1 LPPAFDGGAFGGGA
15 LAAIFPDGFAG
26 ALDFAGGAAFLGGDA
41 FFSGFTA
48 RGFGLEAFR
57 ACFFAIG
64 FFVIWGGSSGGFPVG
79 RGDL

>member
-1 LPPAFDGGAFGGGA
+1 
-15 LAAIFPDGFAG
+15 LAATFTGGFAG
-26 ALDFAGGAAFLGGDA
+26 ALAFAGGAAFFGAGA

-48 RGFGLEAFR
+48 RAFGLDSFR

>member
-1 LPPAFDGGAFGGGA
+1 M
-15 LAAIFPDGFAG
+15 AAPFPDGFTGVG
-26 ALDFAGGAAFLGGDA
+26 ALALAGGAAFRGAGA

-48 RGFGLEAFR
+48 RGFGLDAFR

-64 FFVIWGGSSGGFPVG
+64 FFVIWGGSSGGFPAG